1 MPVRI
6 IPRLD
11 IKNSSLVKG
20 IHLEGFRVLGRPER
34 FARQY
39 YEQGADELL
48 CMDIVASLYQR
59 NTLLEI
65 VGRIARELYIPF
77 TAGGGLRTLDDIRAV
92 LDAGADRVTLN
103 TAAIRRPELIVE
115 AVRVYGSSTILLSVE
130 AIRQPDGRYEA
141 YTENGRE
148 RTGLDAVAWAVRAT
162 ELGVGEVLV
171 TSIDREGTGQ
181 GFDLELTE
189 TIARAVAV
197 PVIACGGAG
206 TAEHVHEVLT
216 RGRADAVCL
225 GSILHY
231 NVVKSHGADHG
242 LVDGNPDFLRKPRG
256 IGRVQD
262 TTIPV
267 LKSYLM
273 ERDIACRPA
282 AVASPV

>member
-20 IHLEGFRVLGRPER
+20 IHLEGFRALGRPER
-34 FARQY
+34 FARHY

-48 CMDIVASLYQR
+48 CMDIVATLYER
-59 NTLLEI
+59 KTLVEI

-130 AIRQPDGRYEA
+130 AIRKPDGSYEA

-148 RTGLDAVAWAVRAT
+148 RTGLDAVEWAVRAT
-162 ELGVGEVLV
+162 ALGVGEVLV
-171 TSIDREGTGQ
+171 TSIDQEGTGR
-181 GFDLELTE
+181 GFDIELTE
-189 TIARAVAV
+189 KMARAVPI

-206 TAEHVHEVLT
+206 TAEHVYDVLMK
-216 RGRADAVCL
+216 GRADAVCL

-231 NVVKSHGADHG
+231 NLVKSHGADY
-242 LVDGNPDFLRKPRG
+242 DPMEGNPDFLRNPRG
-256 IGRVQD
+256 MRHIRD

-282 AVASPV
+282 AVPSPV